1 MKNRIMS
8 IIRKACAIE
17 EEVTIDSELKLLS
30 IDSLTFVSIVV
41 ELEDEFGV
49 EFEIDELDVFN
60 WKTVK
65 DIVDSVEDK
74 LNEEK

>member
-8 IIRKACAIE
+8 IIRNACAIE

>member
-8 IIRKACAIE
+8 IIRNACAIE
-17 EEVTIDSELKLLS
+17 EEVTIDSELKLLI

>member
-8 IIRKACAIE
+8 IIRNACAIE

-74 LNEEK
+74 LHEEK